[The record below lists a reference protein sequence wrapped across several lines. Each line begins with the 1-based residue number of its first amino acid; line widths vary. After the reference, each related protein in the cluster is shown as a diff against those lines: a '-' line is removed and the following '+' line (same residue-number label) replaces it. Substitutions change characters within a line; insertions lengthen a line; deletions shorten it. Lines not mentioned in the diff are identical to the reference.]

1 VSEIMRRRQFITLL
15 GSAAAAWPH
24 AARAQQAERV
34 RRIGILMPYAPTDM
48 EVQARVRV
56 FREELRK
63 KGWATRV
70 NVQFD
75 ERWTTDNMDLIRAA
89 AANLAELAPD
99 AILAVGGR
107 VIPVLMQA
115 TDTVPIVVPGGPDPV
130 ERGWIKSLA
139 RPGGNVTGFANLELS
154 VIGKMLQTLKEL
166 APSVTRVAMLYNP
179 DNLGA
184 TLFVR
189 SFESAAP
196 PLGVQPIVSPI
207 HGLADIERVVL
218 AVAAQPNGGIF
229 AAPDVTIS
237 SLMEQ
242 TVALITRHQL
252 PAIYSERF
260 AIAHGGLAFYG
271 VDRVELYRA
280 AASYVDRI
288 LRGEKPGDLPYQQ
301 PTKYELVI
309 NRKAAAALGLEI
321 PPRLLFT
328 ADEVIE

>member
-1 VSEIMRRRQFITLL
+1 MRRREFIALL
-15 GSAAAAWPH
+15 GSAAAWPL
-24 AARAQQAERV
+24 AARGQQPHM
-34 RRIGILMPYAPTDM
+34 RRIGILMPYPPTDM
-48 EVQARVRV
+48 EAQACVRA
-56 FREELRK
+56 FWEELRK
-63 KGWATRV
+63 KGWAMRV

-89 AANLAELAPD
+89 AANLAELTPD

-115 TDTVPIVVPGGPDPV
+115 TRTVPIVVSGGADPV
-130 ERGWIKSLA
+130 ARGWITSLA
-139 RPGGNVTGFANLELS
+139 RPGGNVTGFAQLELS

-166 APSVTRVAMLYNP
+166 APSVVRVAMLYNP
-179 DNLGA
+179 DNPAA
-184 TLFVR
+184 TFFAR
-189 SFESAAP
+189 SFEGAAP
-196 PLGVQPIVSPI
+196 PLGVQAILSPI
-207 HGLADIERVVL
+207 HGLADIERVV
-218 AVAAQPNGGIF
+218 AAAAAQPNGGIF
-229 AAPDVTIS
+229 TAPDVTIN

-242 TVALITRHQL
+242 VVALITRHRL
-252 PAIYSERF
+252 PAIYSARV

-271 VDRVELYRA
+271 VDRIELYRD

-288 LRGEKPGDLPYQQ
+288 LRGEKPGDLPFQQ

-309 NRKAAAALGLEI
+309 NRKVAAALGLEI

>member
-1 VSEIMRRRQFITLL
+1 
-15 GSAAAAWPH
+15 
-24 AARAQQAERV
+24 
-34 RRIGILMPYAPTDM
+34 
-48 EVQARVRV
+48 
-56 FREELRK
+56 
-63 KGWATRV
+63 
-70 NVQFD
+70 
-75 ERWTTDNMDLIRAA
+75 
-89 AANLAELAPD
+89 
-99 AILAVGGR
+99 
-107 VIPVLMQA
+107 MQA
-115 TDTVPIVVPGGPDPV
+115 TRTVPIVVPGGSEPV

-139 RPGGNVTGFANLELS
+139 RPGGNATGFALLELS
-154 VIGKMLQTLKEL
+154 VIGKMLQTLKDL
-166 APSVTRVAMLYNP
+166 APSVARVAMLYNP
-179 DNLGA
+179 DNVGA
-184 TLFVR
+184 TFYAR
-189 SFESAAP
+189 SFEAAAP
-196 PLGVQPIVSPI
+196 PLGVQATVFPI
-207 HGLADIERVVL
+207 HGLADIERVVV

-242 TVALITRHQL
+242 VVALITRHRL
-252 PAIYSERF
+252 PAIYSERL

-271 VDRVELYRA
+271 ADRIDLYRG